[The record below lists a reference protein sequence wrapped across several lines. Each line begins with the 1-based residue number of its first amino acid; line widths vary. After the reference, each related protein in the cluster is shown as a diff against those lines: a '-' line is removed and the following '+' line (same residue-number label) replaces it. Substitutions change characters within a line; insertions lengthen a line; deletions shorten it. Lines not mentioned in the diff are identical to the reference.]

1 MEVSSLERVYV
12 RVHSMPGTPE
22 IVIVAKADETHPRQS
37 GASLVELNDGSIFLA
52 WMEADT
58 SNFQAGDDA
67 PYDIVS
73 MVSRDG
79 GRTWGDYRQ
88 LVARGPDDTAAYKP
102 SLLRLQSGHIL
113 FRYEMYHRFVQNEDR
128 IISAY
133 VCKSE
138 DECQTFSEP
147 TPIWERSGHLTGS
160 MNDVRQLST
169 GRIVVPTE
177 TITGKALQQDG
188 EGFLAPTDTGVSG
201 SFYSDDQGQ
210 TWHEC
215 DNYVYL
221 PMRGAEEPKIEE
233 LRDGRLLMVMR
244 TQLGSVFKSISADGG
259 QSWSKPQTTG
269 LMSPESCPALTR
281 VPATGDLLL
290 VWNHGRYDPTF
301 DHYGKRTPLSVGLS
315 TDDGETWKK
324 IKHIETD
331 PAWEFTNPSPIVTSD
346 RKLLIAYEA
355 SKYDSLEPPGKL
367 GRSRMH
373 LKLAIVPLDWIYE
386 S

>member
-1 MEVSSLERVYV
+1 
-12 RVHSMPGTPE
+12 
-22 IVIVAKADETHPRQS
+22 
-37 GASLVELNDGSIFLA
+37 
-52 WMEADT
+52 
-58 SNFQAGDDA
+58 
-67 PYDIVS
+67 
-73 MVSRDG
+73 
-79 GRTWGDYRQ
+79 
-88 LVARGPDDTAAYKP
+88 
-102 SLLRLQSGHIL
+102 
-113 FRYEMYHRFVQNEDR
+113 
-128 IISAY
+128 
-133 VCKSE
+133 
-138 DECQTFSEP
+138 
-147 TPIWERSGHLTGS
+147 

-324 IKHIETD
+324 IKAHR
-331 PAWEFTNPSPIVTSD
+331 D
-346 RKLLIAYEA
+346 RPCLGVHQPIAYRHQRPQVA
-355 SKYDSLEPPGKL
+355 NRL
-367 GRSRMH
+367 
-373 LKLAIVPLDWIYE
+373 
-386 S
+386 